1 MPEHIVPIKVYA
13 LIFFVLLIFTATT
26 CAISFINLG
35 RLNAVVALVIA
46 FGKAM
51 LVALFFMHLRYSR
64 RLMQIVVVSGL
75 FWLGIMIALTMSD
88 FLTRGWLTY
97 R

>member
-1 MPEHIVPIKVYA
+1 MAEHIVPIRVYA
-13 LIFFVLLIFTATT
+13 IIFAALLVLTATT

-35 RLNAVVALVIA
+35 RINAVVALVIA
-46 FGKAM
+46 FGKAL
-51 LVALFFMHLRYSR
+51 LVALFFMHLRYSG
-64 RLMQIVVVSGL
+64 RLMQVVVVGGL

>member
-1 MPEHIVPIKVYA
+1 MPEHVVPIKVYA
-13 LIFFVLLIFTATT
+13 MVFIALLILTATT

-35 RLNAVVALVIA
+35 RMNAVVALVIA
-46 FGKAM
+46 FSKAL

-64 RLMQIVVVSGL
+64 RLMQVVVAGGL

-88 FLTRGWLTY
+88 FLTRGWLMY

>member
-1 MPEHIVPIKVYA
+1 MSEHIVPIKVYA
-13 LIFFVLLIFTATT
+13 LIFFVLLILTATT

-46 FGKAM
+46 FGKAL

-88 FLTRGWLTY
+88 FLTRGWLTF

>member
-1 MPEHIVPIKVYA
+1 MSEHIVPIKVYA
-13 LIFFVLLIFTATT
+13 IIFIVLLILTATT

-35 RLNAVVALVIA
+35 RLNAIVALVIA
-46 FGKAM
+46 FGKAL

-64 RLMQIVVVSGL
+64 RLMRVVIAGGL

>member
-1 MPEHIVPIKVYA
+1 MPEHIVHIKVYVI
-13 LIFFVLLIFTATT
+13 IFIALLILTATT

-35 RLNAVVALVIA
+35 RLNAIVALVIA
-46 FGKAM
+46 FGKAL

-64 RLMQIVVVSGL
+64 RLMQVVVAGGL

>member
-1 MPEHIVPIKVYA
+1 MTEHIVPIRIYA
-13 LIFFVLLIFTATT
+13 MIFVALLLLTAAT

-35 RLNAVVALVIA
+35 RMNAVAALVIA
-46 FGKAM
+46 FGKAL

-64 RLMQIVVVSGL
+64 RLTQIVVAAGL
-75 FWLGIMIALTMSD
+75 FWLSIMIALTMSD

>member
-1 MPEHIVPIKVYA
+1 
-13 LIFFVLLIFTATT
+13 
-26 CAISFINLG
+26 
-35 RLNAVVALVIA
+35 
-46 FGKAM
+46 
-51 LVALFFMHLRYSR
+51 MHLRYSR

-88 FLTRGWLTY
+88 FLTRGWLNY

>member
-1 MPEHIVPIKVYA
+1 MPEHIVPIKVYG
-13 LIFFVLLIFTATT
+13 IVFIVLLVLTATT

-35 RLNAVVALVIA
+35 RLNAIVALVIA
-46 FGKAM
+46 FGKAL

-75 FWLGIMIALTMSD
+75 FWLCIMIALTMSD
-88 FLTRGWLTY
+88 FLTRGWLNY